1 VPVAFGRQSRITAAV
16 AAAGFAVFALLYA
29 PQAVLPQLAAQFGLR
44 PAGASLAVSVA
55 TGALAVAVLPVTV
68 LSEVVGRRPV
78 MLGSVLTAAVLGVAA
93 PFAPSFSAL
102 IALRAL
108 QGLAVA
114 GVPAVAMAYLA
125 DEVDAG
131 GLGAAMGALIAGNSA
146 GGMFGRLVSGVTGGW
161 FGWRGGFAAVG
172 VLGVLCAGI
181 VALTLPASRRQRP
194 APGGT
199 RSVLIGLWAAM
210 ADPVLLGAYVV
221 AALAMGSFVAIY
233 NVIGF
238 RVAAPPL
245 ALSPAVAALL
255 FLAYAAGGVSSTRAG
270 RLADRFGRPRVLLG
284 ALALT
289 TAGTALTLPAVL
301 PTVLVGLVVLTG
313 GFFATHAVAS
323 GWVGARAPSFA
334 RGHASGMYLL
344 AYYLGSSVGGTV
356 GSAAYGSWGWA
367 GFVGLT
373 CAWFGLAAVAVV
385 ITVVLTAKTTTST
398 TAASATS
405 VSRSRTTSV

>member
-1 VPVAFGRQSRITAAV
+1 VPLAFDRRSRVTAAV

-29 PQAVLPQLAAQFGLR
+29 PQPVLPQLAAQFGLR

-78 MLGSVLTAAVLGVAA
+78 MLGSVLTAAALGVAA
-93 PFAPSFSAL
+93 PFAPSFSVL

-108 QGLAVA
+108 QGVAVA
-114 GVPAVAMAYLA
+114 GLPAVAMAYLA
-125 DEVDAG
+125 DEVGAG
-131 GLGAAMGALIAGNSA
+131 GLGAAMGVLIAGNSA
-146 GGMFGRLVSGVTGGW
+146 GGMFGRLVSGVTAGW

-172 VLGVLCAGI
+172 VVGVLCAGV
-181 VALTLPASRRQRP
+181 VAFTLPASRRQRP
-194 APGGT
+194 AHEGT
-199 RSVLIGLWAAM
+199 RSVFAGLRAAV
-210 ADPVLLGAYVV
+210 ADPVLLGAYAV

-233 NVIGF
+233 NAIGF

-245 ALSPAVAALL
+245 ALSPAAAALL

-270 RLADRFGRPRVLLG
+270 RLADRLGRPRVLLG

-289 TAGTALTLPAVL
+289 AAGTALTLPAIL
-301 PTVLVGLVVLTG
+301 PAVLVGLVVLTG
-313 GFFATHAVAS
+313 GFFAAHAVAS

-334 RGHASGMYLL
+334 RGQASGMYLL

-356 GSAAYGSWGWA
+356 GSAAYGSWGW
-367 GFVGLT
+367 GGLVGVA
-373 CAWFGLAAVAVV
+373 CAWFGLAAIAVV
-385 ITVVLTAKTTTST
+385 MAVVLGGVVAAKS
-398 TAASATS
+398 AASTATAS
-405 VSRSRTTSV
+405 VSTSAS

>member
-1 VPVAFGRQSRITAAV
+1 VPLAFDRQSRITAAV
-16 AAAGFAVFALLYA
+16 AGAGFAVFALLYA
-29 PQAVLPQLAAQFGLR
+29 PQPVLPQLAAQFGLG

-78 MLGSVLTAAVLGVAA
+78 MLGSVLTAAALGVAA
-93 PFAPSFSAL
+93 PFAPSFSVL

-108 QGLAVA
+108 QGVAVA
-114 GVPAVAMAYLA
+114 GLPAVAMAYLA
-125 DEVDAG
+125 DEVDAR
-131 GLGAAMGALIAGNSA
+131 GLGAAMGALIAGNST
-146 GGMFGRLVSGVTGGW
+146 GGMFGRLVSGVTAGW

-172 VLGVLCAGI
+172 VLGLLCAGV
-181 VALTLPASRRQRP
+181 VAFTLPASRRQRP
-194 APGGT
+194 AHGGT
-199 RSVLIGLWAAM
+199 RSVFAGLRAAV
-210 ADPVLLGAYVV
+210 ADPVLLGAYAV

-238 RVAAPPL
+238 WVAAPPL
-245 ALSPAVAALL
+245 ALSPAAAALL

-270 RLADRFGRPRVLLG
+270 RLADRLGRPRVLLG

-289 TAGTALTLPAVL
+289 AAGTALTLPAVL
-301 PTVLVGLVVLTG
+301 PAVLVGLVVLTG
-313 GFFATHAVAS
+313 GFFAAHAVAS

-356 GSAAYGSWGWA
+356 GSAAYGSWGW
-367 GFVGLT
+367 GGLVGLA
-373 CAWFGLAAVAVV
+373 CAWFGLAAIAVV
-385 ITVVLTAKTTTST
+385 MAVVLAGVVAAK
-398 TAASATS
+398 TAASTATAS
-405 VSRSRTTSV
+405 VSTSAS